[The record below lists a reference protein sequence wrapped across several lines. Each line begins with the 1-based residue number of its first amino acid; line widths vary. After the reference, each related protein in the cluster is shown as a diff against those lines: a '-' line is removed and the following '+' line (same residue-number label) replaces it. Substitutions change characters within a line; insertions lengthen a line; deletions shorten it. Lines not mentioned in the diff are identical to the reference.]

1 MPAEVF
7 RTVQK
12 RVWNRTVQKCS
23 TGTLV
28 TSFHFDTVFVGAAGA
43 HAAGPRCHTMAR
55 RRPASR
61 PGDGR
66 NQIQLSNQQN
76 NKHAH
81 DLPPLTESLHTYS
94 CARVP
99 RTWQRIMAG
108 RAHGTNDQREV
119 TLPEHFDI
127 LVSAGETNGPVALLS
142 VAFYCLVY
150 CSHCPPTPWGLL

>member
-1 MPAEVF
+1 MF
-7 RTVQK
+7 RTAQK
-12 RVWNRTVQKCS
+12 RVWNRSVQKCS
-23 TGTLV
+23 TPQE
-28 TSFHFDTVFVGAAGA
+28 HFFSLRYSSSVPPGRRRQA
-43 HAAGPRCHTMAR
+43 HAATVAR